1 MAGYKK
7 VILTERSNSLTATTT
22 KDVESMSATT
32 SQLDKFDTSYSSD
45 KLNSIYNEYES
56 IVINPEKNTLTK
68 KDAYVQVVAKPELS
82 FKTKVYIA
90 SATIVVA
97 LLIFLAVFN
106 IFVINNMTSSIQ
118 LVEGNIVQEEV
129 RLSDVIK
136 DYNKLNNIAK
146 WEEELRENGYD
157 IDAIVSEKLNLII
170 PKDAGDDSFDTNWFD
185 QICDFVSQLF
195 GG

>member
-22 KDVESMSATT
+22 KDVDSMSATT

-68 KDAYVQVVAKPELS
+68 KDAYVQVATKPELS
-82 FKTKVYIA
+82 FKTKVYITSA
-90 SATIVVA
+90 SIVVA

-129 RLSDVIK
+129 RLNDVIK
-136 DYNKLNNIAK
+136 DYNKLNNVAK

-157 IDAIVSEKLNLII
+157 VDAIVSEKLNLII

>member
-32 SQLDKFDTSYSSD
+32 SQLDKFDTNYSSD

-82 FKTKVYIA
+82 FKTKVYIT

-136 DYNKLNNIAK
+136 DYNKLNNVAK

-157 IDAIVSEKLNLII
+157 VDAFISEKLNLII
-170 PKDAGDDSFDTNWFD
+170 PKEIGDESFDTNWFD

>member
-22 KDVESMSATT
+22 KDVEQMSATT

-90 SATIVVA
+90 SASIVVA

-129 RLSDVIK
+129 RLSDIIK
-136 DYNKLNNIAK
+136 DYNKLNNVAK

-157 IDAIVSEKLNLII
+157 VDAIVSEKLNLII
-170 PKDAGDDSFDTNWFD
+170 PKEVGDDSFDTNWFD